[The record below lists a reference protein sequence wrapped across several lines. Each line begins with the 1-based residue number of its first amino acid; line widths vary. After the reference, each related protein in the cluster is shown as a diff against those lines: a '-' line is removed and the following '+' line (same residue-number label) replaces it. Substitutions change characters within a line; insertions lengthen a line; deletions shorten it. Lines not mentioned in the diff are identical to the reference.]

1 LHLDASDLPPLV
13 SPPLPMDNRLYL
25 HSLQGLVTRDLLV
38 NFLKLLK
45 AFSDCNCGE
54 QYEKIA
60 DQCYDSKIAESKER
74 KINGRNKSFCKQRA
88 LQKKKKLTMQPLQ

>member
-1 LHLDASDLPPLV
+1 
-13 SPPLPMDNRLYL
+13 
-25 HSLQGLVTRDLLV
+25 VTRDLLV

-74 KINGRNKSFCKQRA
+74 KINGRNKSFCKQSDT
-88 LQKKKKLTMQPLQ
+88 KKMNHATSPTSII